1 MVALRDYQ
9 AKGIADIRGALAAGA
24 KAPCFVLPTGGG
36 KTTMF
41 GSMSHSAILKGRRVM
56 VLAHRRELITQA
68 ANRLELFGLNPA
80 RVMPG
85 GRPGDGR
92 SFVASVQTLKGRLGE
107 IPEPDL
113 LVVDECHHA
122 PAGTWSAIRQAW
134 PNATYVGFTA
144 TPIRTDGRGL
154 RESFDA
160 MVLGPTAKA
169 LTAQGHLVPFEV
181 LAPSLPDLT
190 GVPRRG
196 GDYDPLALAEA
207 LERKRVVGDAVRTW
221 RAHFPHGG
229 RAVAFCASVAHAQRV
244 AAAFNQARIPAAVLT
259 GEDRQEDR
267 DATLA
272 GLACGTVEVLCT
284 VEVISEGFDLPALD
298 AVIWLRATESLG
310 FWIQG
315 CGRAARPHG
324 DKTRALILDHVGNT
338 YRHWWP
344 DEEHQWTLEGRKAKP
359 RAETHTEDGQAL
371 SLLRCPHCYTMHPT
385 APVCPRCGFKHA
397 PDERIPAARA
407 GALRA
412 LAAADA
418 KAAAQAAKEAATRQR
433 KQEERACASLD
444 DWKALGKKRGHKP
457 SWAHVQWKIRE
468 GYKRPKAPPPMV
480 GADGWPL

>member
-1 MVALRDYQ
+1 MFGHMAQAAV
-9 AKGIADIRGALAAGA
+9 AKG
-24 KAPCFVLPTGGG
+24 K
-36 KTTMF
+36 
-41 GSMSHSAILKGRRVM
+41 RVV

-68 ANRLELFGLNPA
+68 ANRLELFGLKPA

-85 GRPGDGR
+85 GGLGDGR

-107 IPEPDL
+107 VPEPDL

-122 PAGTWSAIRQAW
+122 PAGSWAGIRAAW
-134 PNATYVGFTA
+134 PNAKYVGFTA

-154 RESFDA
+154 RESFDT
-160 MVLGPTAKA
+160 MVLGPSAKA

-196 GDYDPLALAEA
+196 GDFDPLALAEA

-244 AAAFNQARIPAAVLT
+244 AQAFNQARIPAAVLT

-272 GLACGTVEVLCT
+272 GLACGTIEVVCT
-284 VEVISEGFDLPALD
+284 VEVINEGTDIPALD

-324 DKTRALILDHVGNT
+324 EKTHALILDHVGNA
-338 YRHWWP
+338 YRHFWP
-344 DEEHQWTLEGRKAKP
+344 DEDHEWTLDGRKARP

-371 SLLRCPHCYTMHPT
+371 SLRRCGRCFTMHPT
-385 APVCPRCGFKHA
+385 APHCPRCGFTHP

-412 LAAADA
+412 LAAEEA
-418 KAAAQAAKEAATRQR
+418 KAAAKAAKEAAARQR
-433 KQEERACASLD
+433 KAEESGCKTLE
-444 DWKALGKKRGHKP
+444 DWIALAKKRGYAP
-457 SWAHVQWKIRE
+457 SWAHVRHSLRS
-468 GYKRPKAPPPMV
+468 KRQGPRPAPPPRV
-480 GADGWPL
+480 AADGWPL